1 MIDINVVKSDI
12 LPYLANVQ
20 GIIEKKPAMDLL
32 QNIFIYSQN
41 DKFCIEATD
50 LEITYKASMPCKI
63 NKEGALT
70 VNGKLFY
77 NLLKSLNFDD
87 INIIEEENYKIKIL
101 SGDKKNNYKISGLDH
116 ENFPK
121 LKHIETT
128 ETFDI
133 DSFVFIQMIEKVFS
147 TVSTDATKIALSGV
161 LFAKETTEGDETGE
175 KKEMIRLV
183 SSDGHRLNQIEQY
196 IDVTDMPDFE
206 IIIPK
211 KGINEIRKIIEK
223 TEKFRFGLKEKE
235 CFVMAD
241 GSFLLIRLITE
252 KYPKYKQIIPKEFN
266 DKIIIDRHA
275 LINVLNRISIIS
287 SAGGTEGFKLKTV
300 DNLIEISSV
309 ENQIGE
315 ISEELEAQF
324 SAKNF
329 IIGLN
334 EGYLLNL
341 LNLMKSEK
349 INLMINDKNSPCM
362 VMGDNDKGFF
372 GLIMP
377 LSIEEE

>member
-1 MIDINVVKSDI
+1 
-12 LPYLANVQ
+12 
-20 GIIEKKPAMDLL
+20 
-32 QNIFIYSQN
+32 
-41 DKFCIEATD
+41 
-50 LEITYKASMPCKI
+50 MPCKI

-77 NLLKSLNFDD
+77 NLLRSLNFDD
-87 INIIEEENYKIKIL
+87 INILEEENYKIKIL

-121 LKHIETT
+121 LKHIDTT

-133 DSFVFIQMIEKVFS
+133 DSSVFIQMIEKVFA
-147 TVSTDATKIALSGV
+147 TISTDATKIALSGV
-161 LFAKETTEGDETGE
+161 LFAKETIEDETGE

-196 IDVTDMPDFE
+196 IDMTDMPDFE

-223 TEKFRFGLKEKE
+223 KEKFKFGFKEKE
-235 CFVMAD
+235 CFVTTD

-252 KYPKYKQIIPKEFN
+252 KYPKYKQIIPKEFK
-266 DKIIIDRHA
+266 DKIIIDRQG
-275 LINVLNRISIIS
+275 LINVLNRISIVS
-287 SAGGTEGFKLKTV
+287 SAGGSEGFKLKII
-300 DNLIEISSV
+300 DNGIEISSI

-324 SAKNF
+324 SEQNF

-349 INLMINDKNSPCM
+349 IFMMINHKDSPCM

-372 GLIMP
+372 GLVMP
-377 LSIEEE
+377 FSIEEE